1 MRPFRYVCLSQ
12 DEYNTLA
19 DHKRRTT
26 SSRVSDRCLALMLSS
41 KGKTIPELCSLFD
54 VRRNTITDW
63 FDRWESGK
71 LDGLS
76 DKEKSGRP
84 SKLKAEQKKKI
95 IEQAQAVPLR
105 QLRHTFAEL
114 LSGQE
119 VSLKTIKRILREAGF
134 VWKRLRN
141 SLKPQRD
148 ELMFRFF
155 AQELGILEA
164 QAADGE
170 YDLYFFDETHINLA
184 PNVPYAWQ
192 PVGKTAPLPSQK
204 GNSTILGFLSTAK
217 QDFDG
222 VICRGAANSK
232 LIIKVFD
239 NFASKIK
246 KKTVVILDNASI
258 HTANVVKE
266 QIGRWKSKGLLL
278 QFIPAYSP
286 ELNKIEILWK
296 HLNPKNS

>member
-1 MRPFRYVCLSQ
+1 MEPNIRFLLGRY
-12 DEYNTLA
+12 
-19 DHKRRTT
+19 
-26 SSRVSDRCLALMLSS
+26 
-41 KGKTIPELCSLFD
+41 
-54 VRRNTITDW
+54 
-63 FDRWESGK
+63 
-71 LDGLS
+71 
-76 DKEKSGRP
+76 
-84 SKLKAEQKKKI
+84 
-95 IEQAQAVPLR
+95 
-105 QLRHTFAEL
+105 
-114 LSGQE
+114 
-119 VSLKTIKRILREAGF
+119 
-134 VWKRLRN
+134 
-141 SLKPQRD
+141 
-148 ELMFRFF
+148 
-155 AQELGILEA
+155 
-164 QAADGE
+164 
-170 YDLYFFDETHINLA
+170 
-184 PNVPYAWQ
+184 
-192 PVGKTAPLPSQK
+192 
-204 GNSTILGFLSTAK
+204 LSTAK